1 MLQVVLDGIG
11 KLRVTP
17 PVRLGG
23 PNAPVNPNPVLVSA
37 TRHGVM
43 ATKTNGFTGVCAC
56 ARGLSEAF
64 AKVLDLA
71 VVSDSARLGC
81 QKSGAGQFLSG
92 AISRTACA
100 LSAIADRTIKDTL
113 RLKQL

>member
-1 MLQVVLDGIG
+1 MLQVLLDGMG
-11 KLRVTP
+11 KLRVP
-17 PVRLGG
+17 PPIKLGG
-23 PNAPVNPNPVLVSA
+23 PNAPVNPFNPLVSA

-43 ATKTNGFTGVCAC
+43 ATKTIGFTGVCAC
-56 ARGLSEAF
+56 ARGVPEAF

-81 QKSGAGQFLSG
+81 QNSGAGQFLSG
-92 AISRTACA
+92 AISRMACA

-113 RLKQL
+113 RLK